1 MSENKSL
8 RISKVVKEFNVGKE
22 KVYELLTTH
31 GFEFRKSL
39 NTKITPEMYDVI
51 NENFS
56 KFKKVKAAAEA
67 IETSIPKKEKE
78 SLKSA
83 QKEKAEKEKDTAAQA
98 SPEKVSASVE
108 DAPQKEEPKEEI
120 KETPSSKAATPELP
134 SSETKEETEEKVI
147 PADEPASSPE
157 SATQE
162 QTVAAEKEETGIAA
176 EVAEEKDVEP
186 ETKESETKEDKTEVK
201 TSAADEESTEEKPP
215 VSGAEKKKTPG
226 VKVLGKIDV
235 EDGKKRSK
243 KKTAKKK
250 KDQPEKSEEKKEVP
264 AAPAGQEIETAEQKE
279 ETAAPAEAAKEDHVI
294 RAHAEKLTGPK
305 VLGSIELKEEKKPK
319 KGESHWK
326 KIKEERKK
334 RKKRPRIDKSKVT
347 PENMKAS
354 KSHGRKKQQG
364 KKKVERKEIS
374 EEDVQKQIKDTL
386 AKLTSKGKNKGAK
399 LRREKRKKIHDK
411 HEQELQAQLEQE
423 KILQVTEFITVGE
436 LANMMDVGATEVIG
450 KCMALGMF
458 VSINQRLDA
467 ETIQIVA
474 DEFGYEVNFIT
485 ADSQEIEVAE
495 EEDNPEDLVPRAPV
509 VTIMGHVDH
518 GKTKLLDYIRSSNVV
533 AGEAGGITQHIG
545 AYEVTLDNGKN
556 ITFLDTPGH
565 EAFTAMRARGAQVT
579 DIVIIVVAADDGVMP
594 QTKEAINHAKMAD
607 VPIIIAINKMDK
619 PAANAEK
626 VMEELANQDVLV
638 EEWGGKYQSQK
649 VSAITGQGVD
659 ELLDKVLLEAEMLEL
674 KANPNKRA
682 KGTVLDS
689 ALDKGRGYISNILVQ
704 DGTLKVG
711 DIIVAGPYSGKV
723 RALYNERDQ
732 KVHQAGPSTPVS
744 MVGLDGNPMAGDP
757 FNVFDDERDAKTLAN
772 KRKQVMR
779 EQALRTKKHITLDEI
794 GRRIALGDFKE
805 LNLIVKGDVDGSVE
819 ALSDSLMKQSAK
831 NVQINVIHKGVGQIS
846 DSDVLLA
853 SASDAII
860 IGFQVRPSLSA
871 RKMAEKE
878 QVDIRLY
885 SVIYDA
891 IEEMR
896 EAIEGL
902 LSPEIKERI
911 TGNIEVRE
919 VYKITKVGTVA
930 GCYVMDGIITRNS
943 RVRLIRDGIVIY
955 TGKLS
960 SLKRF
965 KDDVKEVKKGYECGL
980 SIENYNDIKVGDV
993 IEGFEEYEEKGVL

>member
-1 MSENKSL
+1 M
-8 RISKVVKEFNVGKE
+8 
-22 KVYELLTTH
+22 
-31 GFEFRKSL
+31 
-39 NTKITPEMYDVI
+39 
-51 NENFS
+51 
-56 KFKKVKAAAEA
+56 
-67 IETSIPKKEKE
+67 
-78 SLKSA
+78 
-83 QKEKAEKEKDTAAQA
+83 
-98 SPEKVSASVE
+98 
-108 DAPQKEEPKEEI
+108 
-120 KETPSSKAATPELP
+120 
-134 SSETKEETEEKVI
+134 
-147 PADEPASSPE
+147 
-157 SATQE
+157 
-162 QTVAAEKEETGIAA
+162 
-176 EVAEEKDVEP
+176 
-186 ETKESETKEDKTEVK
+186 
-201 TSAADEESTEEKPP
+201 
-215 VSGAEKKKTPG
+215 
-226 VKVLGKIDV
+226 
-235 EDGKKRSK
+235 
-243 KKTAKKK
+243 
-250 KDQPEKSEEKKEVP
+250 
-264 AAPAGQEIETAEQKE
+264 
-279 ETAAPAEAAKEDHVI
+279 
-294 RAHAEKLTGPK
+294 
-305 VLGSIELKEEKKPK
+305 LGSIELKEEKKPK

-326 KIKEERKK
+326 KLKEEKK
-334 RKKRPRIDKSKVT
+334 KKKKRPRIDKSKVT
-347 PENMKAS
+347 PENLRSSGKA
-354 KSHGRKKQQG
+354 HTRKKQG
-364 KKKVERKEIS
+364 KKKIERKEIS

-399 LRREKRKKIHDK
+399 LRREKRKKIHEK
-411 HEQELQAQLEQE
+411 YEQELQAQIEQE
-423 KILQVTEFITVGE
+423 KVLQVTEFITVGE
-436 LANMMDVGATEVIG
+436 LANLMDVSATDVIG
-450 KCMALGMF
+450 KCMTLGMF

-474 DEFGYEVNFIT
+474 DEFGYDVNFIKV
-485 ADSQEIEVAE
+485 DSQEIEVAE
-495 EEDNPEDLVPRAPV
+495 EEDRPEDLVPRAPV

-518 GKTKLLDYIRSSNVV
+518 GKTKLLDYIRSSNIV

-545 AYEVTLDNGKN
+545 AYEVTLKDGKN

-594 QTKEAINHAKMAD
+594 QTKEAINHAKMAE

-626 VMEELANQDVLV
+626 VMEELANQDILV

-649 VSAITGQGVD
+649 VSAVTGQGVD

-732 KVHQAGPSTPVS
+732 RVLKAGPSTPVS

-757 FNVFDDERDAKTLAN
+757 FNVFDDEREAKNLAN

-779 EQALRTKKHITLDEI
+779 EQAIRTKKHITLDEI

-819 ALSDSLMKQSAK
+819 ALSDSLVKQSAK

-891 IEEMR
+891 IEEMK
-896 EAIEGL
+896 EAIEGM

-930 GCYVMDGIITRNS
+930 GCYVMDGVITRNS

-993 IEGFEEYEEKGVL
+993 IEGFEEYEERGTL